1 MSDMMVTEKFKI
13 ENLKVTNDLK
23 AQVSDTIFQLQAK
36 KKYSFWPQ
44 IFLEILKYY
53 AVKFSSPLYFQ

>member
-13 ENLKVTNDLK
+13 ENMKVTNDLK

-36 KKYSFWPQ
+36 KKKYSF
-44 IFLEILKYY
+44 
-53 AVKFSSPLYFQ
+53 

>member
-36 KKYSFWPQ
+36 KKYSFWLQ

-53 AVKFSSPLYFQ
+53 AFKFSSPL

>member
-13 ENLKVTNDLK
+13 ENLKVTIDLK

-36 KKYSFWPQ
+36 KILILTPD
-44 IFLEILKYY
+44 FLGNLKILC
-53 AVKFSSPLYFQ
+53 S